1 MNAENFI
8 ARQSVIKQT
17 HRNSLKRRT
26 RRLGSVTFQIA
37 ERRGAWNKWCQLF
50 YTLAQQLLLCS
61 SSTSSFSLLVP
72 FLLTFL
78 LHISRHFPHFL
89 ERLAAQISH
98 VFDGVRKH
106 TDTPL
111 LVVIEP
117 SNQYSRE
124 ELPKIGG
131 KKKAR
136 ICVRQGVGYIG
147 SLALL
152 AADRRYVV
160 RQTLFRNKRANK
172 GNMYY

>member
-1 MNAENFI
+1 MAYAN
-8 ARQSVIKQT
+8 T
-17 HRNSLKRRT
+17 H
-26 RRLGSVTFQIA
+26 
-37 ERRGAWNKWCQLF
+37 
-50 YTLAQQLLLCS
+50 
-61 SSTSSFSLLVP
+61 
-72 FLLTFL
+72 
-78 LHISRHFPHFL
+78 
-89 ERLAAQISH
+89 
-98 VFDGVRKH
+98 
-106 TDTPL
+106 TPL

-152 AADRRYVV
+152 AEDRRYVV

>member
-17 HRNSLKRRT
+17 HRNLLKRRT
-26 RRLGSVTFQIA
+26 RRLGSVTFQIP

-50 YTLAQQLLLCS
+50 YTFAQQLLSCS

-106 TDTPL
+106 THTTTRRNWAIQSILPWRAPENRGEEESSYL
-111 LVVIEP
+111 RPARRRLHWFASPI
-117 SNQYSRE
+117 SSR
-124 ELPKIGG
+124 
-131 KKKAR
+131 
-136 ICVRQGVGYIG
+136 Q
-147 SLALL
+147 ALCC
-152 AADRRYVV
+152 
-160 RQTLFRNKRANK
+160 QTNVAL
-172 GNMYY
+172 